1 MNNKGPA
8 QRNRLIRGGYQARE
22 QITSP
27 ERRASPFQYVRE
39 TGTAFIADRANAIA
53 LDDGPRAIVFG
64 WETDL
69 DINSVVRA
77 NCRNV

>member
-1 MNNKGPA
+1 M
-8 QRNRLIRGGYQARE
+8 LIKHAS
-22 QITSP
+22 TSP
-27 ERRASPFQYVRE
+27 AGAGEPHLFQDVRE
-39 TGTAFIADRANAIA
+39 AGTAFIADRANAIA

-64 WETDL
+64 WESDL